1 MGNTYLWAGEYQKS
15 VQQFEHTIDLDPTFP
30 LAHFFFASCLAEIGK
45 YEQAIQEMQKGQLLE
60 GANPEQAA
68 AMAAEFLKAFR
79 TGGPNGY
86 GQKNLELTPN
96 DEQAGTRAFDLGGCL
111 RKSRR

>member
-1 MGNTYLWAGEYQKS
+1 M
-15 VQQFEHTIDLDPTFP
+15 
-30 LAHFFFASCLAEIGK
+30 
-45 YEQAIQEMQKGQLLE
+45 LE